1 MGSENVCFIG
11 KNKNVKSEEFKS
23 MKSRD
28 INQIKEKLDAS
39 TETKLDFYINETAAN
54 EKWKEMK
61 WNIKMNEK

>member
-39 TETKLDFYINETAAN
+39 TETKLDFFLSMKLQRMKN
-54 EKWKEMK
+54 EMK
-61 WNIKMNEK
+61 YQNE